1 MIDPPLTPWS
11 DTARRAYL
19 PALIAACYAGDRGRI
34 IDLCESED
42 LVVAHVAHV
51 APAAPVAPVAPG

>member
-1 MIDPPLTPWS
+1 MNEPLLTPWS

-34 IDLCESED
+34 IDLCESDD
-42 LVVAHVAHV
+42 LVVI
-51 APAAPVAPVAPG
+51 PVQLDPPSSPVTPPIV